1 MYFLSAG
8 TITKSPHSILQEK
21 FLFNSDVSTVPSPR
35 PSANLGLKT
44 SSILENL
51 GAQQA
56 KAKEATTKVALERPS
71 IVNKTVRDHN
81 GSANN
86 NSSVPATK

>member
-44 SSILENL
+44 SSILESETP
-51 GAQQA
+51 APCS
-56 KAKEATTKVALERPS
+56 KAS
-71 IVNKTVRDHN
+71 YFC
-81 GSANN
+81 
-86 NSSVPATK
+86 